1 MGDTAVPVIAQY
13 VESDGTVVRR
23 HARLQAGVHREGARG
38 RATAA
43 GVLILGNSNTVTTE
57 AERQPTQ
64 FRLPRQGL
72 QQPQS
77 PVAYSIKRL
86 EWNKPAELS
95 TPTAAYASVFP
106 SLRSG
111 R

>member
-23 HARLQAGVHREGARG
+23 HARLQAGVHREGAPR

-43 GVLILGNSNTVTTE
+43 GVFILGNGNTVTTGV
-57 AERQPTQ
+57 ERQPPQ

-72 QQPQS
+72 QQQES
-77 PVAYSIKRL
+77 PVTYSIKRL
-86 EWNKPAELS
+86 EWNKRAELS
-95 TPTAAYASVFP
+95 TSTAPYAIVFP
-106 SLRSG
+106 SPRSG